1 MKPNVP
7 ANNNLVVFAN
17 DNLSRITL
25 MCSDH
30 LTTLAAYK
38 LPALQSRDFHH
49 PGKKKSDQVDK
60 IYLLRRLP
68 SLLQN
73 KGFWLTF
80 EWISLIVHH
89 RNVSEEGEAVE
100 QVVERRHLLLNDLV
114 DAAIALLV
122 EGEEV
127 ERQRD
132 FPIKRVVAILN
143 VWEQS
148 LAEPEYFCQDHLLT
162 LFPTW
167 ESAGSYKNRQDLRAS
182 NEAKPFSRRR
192 EMRRSSE
199 GMLGG
204 CKPCQQ
210 VF

>member
-1 MKPNVP
+1 MQTR
-7 ANNNLVVFAN
+7 LVFGNRVVCTRLEPESIPIFK
-17 DNLSRITL
+17 ITS
-25 MCSDH
+25 SDH
-30 LTTLAAYK
+30 LATLAGYK
-38 LPALQSRDFHH
+38 LPALQSWDFHH

-60 IYLLRRLP
+60 VYLLRGLP

-73 KGFWLTF
+73 KGSWLTF
-80 EWISLIVHH
+80 QWISLVVHH

-100 QVVERRHLLLNDLV
+100 QVVERRHLLLHDLV

-148 LAEPEYFCQDHLLT
+148 LAEPEYFCQGHLLT

-167 ESAGSYKNRQDLRAS
+167 ESAGPYKIRLDLRAS
-182 NEAKPFSRRR
+182 NAAKPFSRRR

-204 CKPCQQ
+204 CKPG
-210 VF
+210 